1 MRAILSTSDSE
12 LDHSILG
19 IKPAERSTSTGD
31 MQPTKNG
38 YSSRPSPVKNGY
50 DLTSEWGILVQ
61 KQLVMFLTI
70 TGWWYI
76 YPSEKYE
83 SQWEEWHPIYE
94 MENKT
99 CLKPPSR

>member
-1 MRAILSTSDSE
+1 MGKVESCSNREDIIIYIYTQYVSCFWGYYNTVQEMRAILSTSDSE

-50 DLTSEWGILVQ
+50 DLTSE
-61 KQLVMFLTI
+61 
-70 TGWWYI
+70 
-76 YPSEKYE
+76 
-83 SQWEEWHPIYE
+83 
-94 MENKT
+94 
-99 CLKPPSR
+99 